1 MQKVINVLA
10 VLSFV
15 GTAGIVGG
23 GAAVYLNKDS
33 IIENVK
39 SQVAG
44 AAAEAISGALP
55 GMLDSAMPELPG
67 ATGGVMPPVPPMP
80 KTTGPA
86 LPF

>member
-23 GAAVYLNKDS
+23 GTELYLNKDS
-33 IIENVK
+33 IVENIK
-39 SQVAG
+39 SQVA
-44 AAAEAISGALP
+44 AAAGEAISGALP
-55 GMLDSAMPELPG
+55 GMMDSAMPELPG
-67 ATGGVMPPVPPMP
+67 ATGGAIPSLPS
-80 KTTGPA
+80 TTGPA